1 MSAEVYIEL
10 PATSGA
16 PLRLARLRGG
26 ELEEASPTGLA
37 PGSRTKAVAFAP
49 ALAVSRF
56 RIPLPARN
64 ESEARKAALF
74 ALEDDLAQPVEEI
87 AITLGPRPA
96 AGAPRDVY
104 VVDRALL
111 TSWLTALDALGLS
124 GCPIVP
130 EASLP
135 PAGAHVY
142 RFEDRL
148 LLAAADRT
156 FGADA
161 SLPDDILRTLIDAA
175 GLTHAPV
182 THAAALATLA
192 QLHTAQAGITL
203 DGPDGTPARRPGTH
217 GARAW
222 FTAAAL
228 ALAVCVLWISTV
240 WLDTRNLAAA
250 AGAQDAAARQR
261 FHALY
266 PAAPD
271 PADLH
276 AEIRRQ
282 AQRAE
287 AAPRTRF
294 QPLAAAVY
302 AALAGSDTIRLSRLS
317 WSASDAALRADLHFA
332 GRADEAAFH
341 ARLQAAGWASETAA
355 ATDTALGVDAT
366 VTVRAQP

>member
-1 MSAEVYIEL
+1 MSAELYIDL
-10 PATSGA
+10 PASPGA

-26 ELEEASPTGLA
+26 QLDEVSPSSLTV
-37 PGSRTKAVAFAP
+37 SNRTKAVAFAP

-56 RIPLPARN
+56 RIPLPVRN

-87 AITLGPRPA
+87 AVTLGPRPA

-111 TSWLTALDALGLS
+111 KTWLAELDALGLS
-124 GCPIVP
+124 SCPIIP

-135 PAGAHVY
+135 PSGAHVY

-148 LLAAADRT
+148 LLAATERT

-161 SLPDDILRTLIDAA
+161 SLPEEALRALIDAA

-182 THAAALATLA
+182 THAGALATLA
-192 QLHTAQAGITL
+192 QLHAANQGIIL
-203 DGPDGTPARRPGTH
+203 DGPDGMPARRPGTR
-217 GARAW
+217 GYRAW

-228 ALAVCVLWISTV
+228 ALAVGVLWLSTV

-250 AGAQDAAARQR
+250 ADAQDAAARQR

-266 PAAPD
+266 PAAPE

-276 AEIRRQ
+276 AEIRRL
-282 AQRAE
+282 ARRAE
-287 AAPRTRF
+287 AAPRSRF

-302 AALAGSDTIRLSRLS
+302 AALAGSDTIRLTRLS
-317 WSASDAALRADLHFA
+317 WTAADAALYADLHFA

-341 ARLQAAGWASETAA
+341 ARLQAAGWASETTA

-366 VTVRAQP
+366 ITVSAQP